1 MSATWTESASSSTGM
16 AKLSGEAGCAFNAV
30 ANTRSLVGV
39 TTTNR
44 QTTFL
49 FSLRCDLDHIP
60 RRHTRYASYGPEGGQ
75 HVGQSNGLLD
85 QAMQDR
91 LCSLAHELN
100 NALAAIAGHSEL
112 ILEHAEPGSEC
123 NKRLRQILT
132 IAHAM
137 ARRINGHEC
146 RMSSAGAPG
155 TLDPD
160 VLLSSIQSSA
170 RASQSTNPTASK
182 SPKEG

>member
-1 MSATWTESASSSTGM
+1 M
-16 AKLSGEAGCAFNAV
+16 
-30 ANTRSLVGV
+30 
-39 TTTNR
+39 
-44 QTTFL
+44 
-49 FSLRCDLDHIP
+49 
-60 RRHTRYASYGPEGGQ
+60 
-75 HVGQSNGLLD
+75 GQSNGLLD
-85 QAMQDR
+85 QAMRDR

-123 NKRLRQILT
+123 DKRLRQILM
-132 IAHAM
+132 IAYTM
-137 ARRINGHEC
+137 TRRINGHEC

-155 TLDPD
+155 ALDPD

-182 SPKEG
+182 SPKER